1 MSHEVETMAY
11 AGELPWHGLGV
22 SVSNELTPMMMLEK
36 AGLDWTVDEI
46 PSFVEHNGTQI
57 PTGQKSLV
65 RSSDSKILTNVG
77 NGWHPVQNHEA
88 FEFFNEFVMS
98 GDMEMHTAGS
108 LKGGQMV
115 WALAK
120 VKESFDIFGDDKVE
134 SFLLFSN
141 PHQYG
146 KAIDVKFTPIRV
158 VCNNTLTLSLEQDS
172 ANHVSSNRSTSAK
185 LNHRVAFDADSVK
198 ETLGLAHEKFAMYK
212 EMALHLGS
220 RRTTAESLIKY
231 YNDVF
236 PSTSRKQGEKAPV
249 TQYNELSKNAKL
261 CYDALEV
268 QPGAHYAEGSWW
280 QALNSVTYIT
290 DHVQGQN
297 NDNRMYNQWFG
308 YMEKAKI
315 NAANKAVEYANA
327 A

>member
-1 MSHEVETMAY
+1 
-11 AGELPWHGLGV
+11 
-22 SVSNELTPMMMLEK
+22 
-36 AGLDWTVDEI
+36 
-46 PSFVEHNGTQI
+46 
-57 PTGQKSLV
+57 
-65 RSSDSKILTNVG
+65 
-77 NGWHPVQNHEA
+77 
-88 FEFFNEFVMS
+88 MS

-158 VCNNTLTLSLEQDS
+158 VCNNTLTLSLEQE
-172 ANHVSSNRSTSAK
+172 STRGTK

-198 ETLGLAHEKFAMYK
+198 DTLGLAHEKFAMYK

-220 RRTTAESLIKY
+220 KRTTAESLIQY

-236 PSTSRKQGEKAPV
+236 PSTSRKQGERAPV
-249 TQYNELSKNAKL
+249 TQYNDLSKNAKL

-280 QALNSVTYIT
+280 QALNSVTYVT
-290 DHVQGQN
+290 DHVQGKN

>member
-1 MSHEVETMAY
+1 MSHEIETMAY

-22 SVSNELTPMMMLEK
+22 EVSNELTPMMMLEK
-36 AGLDWTVDEI
+36 AGLDWSVDEV
-46 PSFVEHNGTQI
+46 PSFVEH
-57 PTGQKSLV
+57 
-65 RSSDSKILTNVG
+65 VG
-77 NGWHPVQNHEA
+77 SGWHPVQNHEA

-120 VKESFDIFGDDKVE
+120 VKESFDIFGDDKIE

-146 KAIDVKFTPIRV
+146 KALNVKFTPIRV
-158 VCNNTLTLSLEQDS
+158 VCNNTLTLSLEQES
-172 ANHVSSNRSTSAK
+172 AKGAK

-198 ETLGLAHEKFAMYK
+198 DTLGLAHEKFAMYK

-220 RRTTAESLIKY
+220 KRTTAESLIQY

-236 PSTSRKQGEKAPV
+236 PSTSRKQGERAPV
-249 TQYNELSKNAKL
+249 TQYSELSKNAATMHLKYNL
-261 CYDALEV
+261 ALTMLKV
-268 QPGAHYAEGSWW
+268 AGGKR
-280 QALNSVTYIT
+280 LTV
-290 DHVQGQN
+290 
-297 NDNRMYNQWFG
+297 
-308 YMEKAKI
+308 
-315 NAANKAVEYANA
+315 
-327 A
+327 